1 MNTKSTAQGLA
12 SLGRNGDTML
22 VHMTPNEVNGLQALA
37 KANGTTLTTNPKTG
51 LPEAFNLDDFFATI
65 APTALGFGANFLLPG
80 SGGLA
85 AGILAG
91 SAVGALTNKEN
102 PLMGA
107 LGGAASGFGGASLAN
122 SAASF
127 GANAGANAAQ
137 STASNAINQAGGIAD
152 AASVADL
159 TKTNSFGGANFLAPG
174 AEQSAFSSLM
184 PAAPSIGDANSL
196 LTPMTSGQPGVAGL
210 GGVATS
216 PSAPGFSEGLSNA
229 VGNIAANP
237 IGFVKENP
245 FGVGAPLAMA
255 TLAGLAPEPMQMGE
269 NPDEKYDPNRRLNLN
284 YDTGLRLLAGG
295 GSVFTSAD
303 GPDPRMVQQP
313 TYGIGRLDSMAT
325 QQSDN
330 NAQMGMYAEGG
341 ALESGGFVVPA
352 DVVSHLGN
360 GSSDAGLKTLMN
372 TYGARPLKGD
382 GDGMSDDIP
391 TTIDGAE
398 PARVA
403 HEEAYIPREVVE
415 QYGGPQAFYSMMNNI
430 RKARTG
436 STKQGRQI
444 DPEDYLV

>member
-1 MNTKSTAQGLA
+1 MNTKSIAQGLA

-37 KANGTTLTTNPKTG
+37 KSKGKSLTVNPQTG
-51 LPEAFNLDDFFATI
+51 LPEAFIFDEDFFSALFPTI
-65 APTALGFGANFLLPG
+65 AGFGANFLAPG

-91 SAVGALTNKEN
+91 SAAGAITNKDN

-107 LGGAASGFGGASLAN
+107 LTGAASGFGGASLAN

-127 GANAGANAAQ
+127 GANAGAN
-137 STASNAINQAGGIAD
+137 TAKTAINQAGGIAD
-152 AASVADL
+152 DL
-159 TKTNSFGGANFLAPG
+159 AIQQAQQSIQSAGLPGAMLNTPAGQGGLSGGITNSLPDLSG
-174 AEQSAFSSLM
+174 SATMQAS
-184 PAAPSIGDANSL
+184 APS
-196 LTPMTSGQPGVAGL
+196 
-210 GGVATS
+210 
-216 PSAPGFSEGLSNA
+216 FSEGLSNA
-229 VGNIAANP
+229 VGNIASNP

-255 TLAGLAPEPMQMGE
+255 TLAGLAPEPIQMGE

-295 GSVFTSAD
+295 GSVFTASD
-303 GPDPRMVQQP
+303 SPDSRAMQP
-313 TYGIGRLDSMAT
+313 MQYGIGRLDNMAS
-325 QQSDN
+325 QQAN
-330 NAQMGMYAEGG
+330 TNAQMGMYAEGG

-360 GSSDAGLKTLMN
+360 GSSDAGLKALMN
-372 TYGARPLKGD
+372 AYGARPLKGD